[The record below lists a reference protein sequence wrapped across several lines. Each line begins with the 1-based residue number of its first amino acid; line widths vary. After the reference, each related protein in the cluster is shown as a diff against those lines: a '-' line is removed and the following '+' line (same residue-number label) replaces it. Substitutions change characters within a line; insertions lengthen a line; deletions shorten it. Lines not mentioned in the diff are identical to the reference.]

1 MHPLKELKKI
11 LEKKTPNNGKVITSG
26 TSLLVATN
34 QGQFSIT
41 PTPGDAT
48 KYTVGDDVIL
58 SNGVIIG
65 RRNRSSTIY
74 VL

>member
-1 MHPLKELKKI
+1 MHPLKELRKLFKKQ
-11 LEKKTPNNGKVITSG
+11 TPNSGRVITSG

-34 QGQFSIT
+34 KGQMYIT

-48 KYTVGDDVIL
+48 RYVSGDEVIL
-58 SNGVIIG
+58 MNGIIIG
-65 RRNRSSTIY
+65 RRKRNPTIY